1 VPRNADPITR
11 SLTVADRP
19 GKYLSR
25 SGALRDC
32 IKVENPN
39 GPGVMS
45 ATEGRVVMEEHP
57 KAPWFRGRAL
67 ESVRLALS
75 ATDARIK
82 RLHAAEAGRW
92 LRLAQLKRR
101 TEMPAGSRTNVNPR
115 PPAARA

>member
-1 VPRNADPITR
+1 LVCDAGAT
-11 SLTVADRP
+11 SAGAVA
-19 GKYLSR
+19 GL
-25 SGALRDC
+25 
-32 IKVENPN
+32 
-39 GPGVMS
+39 VMS

-101 TEMPAGSRTNVNPR
+101 TEVPAGGLSD
-115 PPAARA
+115 AE